1 VAYDQIGSQKDAQ
14 VNYERALALKPGEP
28 SVLNNYALSRMLAKD
43 PAMARKLAD
52 RAEIANASVKDE
64 KIARNIAMIRSM
76 APQASD
82 GLAVNTPAP
91 ATAPAP
97 APRMAV
103 ATAPLAPIPGAEPV
117 PLVIHPAAAAGAA
130 PRPLA
135 NTAVAQAQPPQPLN
149 QAPRGVV
156 MQAVPVDPLAG
167 PVGPKAAVTHAPR
180 SLQPNKADSETPV
193 KSDTSKTVA
202 KADAPKPAAEP
213 AKPSSAAQ
221 SLEAKAEA
229 IAKTLNKPG
238 AIAQAKAQASKD
250 TQVKNEPAK
259 PAQFPTTV
267 AVPVKAADAKP
278 NAGQP
283 VPKRLAAAPVK
294 AADAK
299 PEAGKTPAKSKDAIP
314 GLRLSANAY

>member
-1 VAYDQIGSQKDAQ
+1 M
-14 VNYERALALKPGEP
+14 
-28 SVLNNYALSRMLAKD
+28 LNNYALSRMLAKD

-76 APQASD
+76 APQAGD

-238 AIAQAKAQASKD
+238 AIARAKAQASKD

-259 PAQFPTTV
+259 PAQSVVARAKPEAGKALLAKGEPAKPAQFPTRV

-278 NAGQP
+278 NSGQP
-283 VPKRLAAAPVK
+283 VPKGLASAPVK

-299 PEAGKTPAKSKDAIP
+299 PEAGKTAAKSKDAIP